1 MEFIVPDPDDIIP
14 GPIDSGHSVGCTVEG
29 CGGMA
34 AVLWVDRSIPWIS
47 ILCAE
52 HGRESLP
59 STSTIANLVLFEGCP
74 ESLQRAA
81 LERAG
86 LLHRHEAYAEA

>member
-1 MEFIVPDPDDIIP
+1 MDSVVPDPDDIIP

-34 AVLWVDRSIPWIS
+34 AILWVDRSIPWIS

-52 HGRESLP
+52 HGRESL
-59 STSTIANLVLFEGCP
+59 
-74 ESLQRAA
+74 QRAA
-81 LERAG
+81 LERAE
-86 LLHRHEAYAEA
+86 LLHRHEAHAEA